1 MSRDISTNINLNNIS
16 KKIIIT
22 NSNNSKNKIG
32 TTIIYNLTSF
42 KQFLDVDTLKTKLNS
57 NIISLNDMIYS
68 NKIIL
73 SAKIENS
80 TKYTENISL
89 LSQHNILNNI
99 AYYYKNN
106 NLDNPNPRIIF
117 KKSYLNNISNN
128 NKLLN
133 VINDDTIMK
142 FNILNQE
149 FDIDITSQGSYRYII
164 EKNIHITLNYYS
176 NFKNSN
182 YYKIN
187 LKDFYLHKNYL
198 ETDNTINSIDISN
211 ISINNNFSLNNNYN
225 IDNSTLSTIFCI
237 SNNIVSK
244 LSSFENILETDE
256 NGVTGPVPEYTIFN
270 LSASYSA
277 TEDIR
282 LYLSGK
288 NITDL
293 SYIGSRLHSNPG
305 QPQPDLS
312 SGILIGPRR
321 QINLGLEYSF

>member
-1 MSRDISTNINLNNIS
+1 MTQDIYKNINLNNIS

-22 NSNNSKNKIG
+22 NSNNSKNIIG

-42 KQFLDVDTLKTKLNS
+42 KKFLDEEDILETKLNS
-57 NIISLNDMIYS
+57 NRISLNDMIYS

-73 SAKIENS
+73 SARIENS
-80 TKYTENISL
+80 NKYVKNISL

-133 VINDDTIMK
+133 VNNDEIMK

-149 FDIDITSQGSYRYII
+149 FDINILSQSSYRYII
-164 EKNIHITLNYYS
+164 EKNIHITLNYYK
-176 NFKNSN
+176 NYDNSN

-187 LKDFYLHKNYL
+187 LKDFFLNKKISDTNNV
-198 ETDNTINSIDISN
+198 NTLINSIDILD
-211 ISINNNFSLNNNYN
+211 ISINNNFLLNNNYN

-244 LSSFENILETDE
+244 LSSFKNILETSYNLLLFNIAE
-256 NGVTGPVPEYTIFN
+256 NLTSFKLKYYNSNSEQILLDSSKT
-270 LSASYSA
+270 
-277 TEDIR
+277 
-282 LYLSGK
+282 
-288 NITDL
+288 NITFITKKFPFSSKTSL
-293 SYIGSRLHSNPG
+293 ISILLLRSFKFNKLVIYIISL
-305 QPQPDLS
+305 
-312 SGILIGPRR
+312 
-321 QINLGLEYSF
+321 